1 MPAFQYKAI
10 DNRTG
15 QMIKNTVNGVTKQ
28 ELYKMLKNN
37 GLTPIDIQQALEV
50 TANKQPVKKH
60 RSSEEILRDLSPDQ
74 VRLIYNSNSSAKKT
88 KSMTAQSKKISKNR
102 GHKITTRDIIIFT
115 QNFLLLKKADFNN
128 IHALETVISST
139 ENAKFK
145 SILEDIL
152 AGVES
157 GENMYTTM
165 EYYSDIFPY
174 IYINMIKVGE
184 LSGSLTNSLE
194 QAVKYLDDTES
205 LNKKLRIILIPN
217 IIQFVLLLVMLVV
230 GTLVAIPAIQGIFD
244 ELGTEETLPAV
255 TLWFADFINKAIKYW
270 YLPVLIIVAAV
281 AGVLFYINTPKGK
294 YNFHYFK
301 YKMPIFGQLIF
312 ALDFSR
318 LMKAMLLN
326 LKNGMRIQE
335 SLEVSKNVVKNYVML
350 SMIET
355 SINNILTGT
364 SWIEPFEKSGLA
376 KPMITEMLKIG
387 MQTDLTEMMEKLVEY
402 MEIDIDN
409 IMRKIMQV
417 LPQVVYAIV
426 GVVLIFFVLVVLVPC
441 IQVYMGNFLFSAY
454 GV

>member
-1 MPAFQYKAI
+1 MPTYMYKAMTKTGVVVR
-10 DNRTG
+10 NRVEFASK
-15 QMIKNTVNGVTKQ
+15 QSLIKT
-28 ELYKMLKNN
+28 LKSND
-37 GLTPIDIQQALEV
+37 LLPISIEQISYSSKKTPKRKKKNITDIQEIMKNVNTTQL
-50 TANKQPVKKH
+50 NKEKKMT
-60 RSSEEILRDLSPDQ
+60 LSTKEKINMY
-74 VRLIYNSNSSAKKT
+74 LAKT
-88 KSMTAQSKKISKNR
+88 E
-102 GHKITTRDIIIFT
+102 KITQRDIVVFT
-115 QNFLLLKKADFNN
+115 QNFYLLKKANFNN
-128 IHALETVISST
+128 IHALNTIIEST
-139 ENAKFK
+139 ENISFRG
-145 SILEDIL
+145 ILEDIL
-152 AGVES
+152 AGVEA

-165 EYYSDIFPY
+165 EYYSNVFPY

-205 LNKKLRIILIPN
+205 LNKKLRTILIPN
-217 IIQFVLLLVMLVV
+217 IIQFVLLLVMLIV

-244 ELGTEETLPAV
+244 ELGTDETLPAV

-387 MQTDLTEMMEKLVEY
+387 MQTNLTEMMEKLVEY

>member
-1 MPAFQYKAI
+1 MPTYMYKAMTKTGVVVR
-10 DNRTG
+10 NRVEFASK
-15 QMIKNTVNGVTKQ
+15 QNLIKT
-28 ELYKMLKNN
+28 LKSND
-37 GLTPIDIQQALEV
+37 LLPISIEQISYSSKKTPKRKKKNITDIQEIMKNVNTTQL
-50 TANKQPVKKH
+50 NKEKKMT
-60 RSSEEILRDLSPDQ
+60 LSTKEKINMY
-74 VRLIYNSNSSAKKT
+74 LAKT
-88 KSMTAQSKKISKNR
+88 E
-102 GHKITTRDIIIFT
+102 KITQRDIVVFT
-115 QNFLLLKKADFNN
+115 QNFYLLKKANFNN
-128 IHALETVISST
+128 IHALNTIIEST
-139 ENAKFK
+139 ENISFRG
-145 SILEDIL
+145 ILEDIL
-152 AGVES
+152 AGVEA

-165 EYYSDIFPY
+165 EYYSNVFPY

-205 LNKKLRIILIPN
+205 LNKKLRTILIPN
-217 IIQFVLLLVMLVV
+217 IIQFVLLLVMLIV

-244 ELGTEETLPAV
+244 ELGTDETLPAV

-355 SINNILTGT
+355 SINNILMGT